1 MSTVRYRLVSELAR
15 PGEQFDVPEDV
26 DPVVEPCE
34 RQGYVRVTYLKPVT
48 AVPIEDDAD
57 PAYLR

>member
-15 PGEQFDVPEDV
+15 PGEQFDVPAGV
-26 DPVVEPCE
+26 QPVVEPSE
-34 RQGYVRVTYLKPVT
+34 HEGYVRVTYAKPVT

-57 PAYLR
+57 VSYVK